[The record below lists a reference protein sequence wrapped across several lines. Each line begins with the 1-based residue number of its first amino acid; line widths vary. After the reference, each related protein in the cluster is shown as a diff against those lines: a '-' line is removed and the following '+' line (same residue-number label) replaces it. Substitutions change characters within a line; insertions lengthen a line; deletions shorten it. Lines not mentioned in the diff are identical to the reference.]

1 MKKTFLLFLFTCYL
15 LVGQNICPFS
25 YTGTDSNA
33 TIAVTQENA
42 ANFTITD
49 GTNTISLSDIE
60 CAIEIGVVTISLDVN
75 GGVNGI
81 MCAGS
86 SSWTNE
92 ENFAIAAWS
101 DDSTSPEIDGML
113 TGSEFSFALCI
124 EGCEDT
130 FYSSSVAIS
139 NITGGGNTFTPN
151 GMYLLESVVFNCS
164 SSVIDDLSQSC
175 SSIDITENKTN
186 KSLVKTVDLLG
197 RYFDPSIKSGVYLEL
212 YDDKSV
218 SKVYRF

>member
-1 MKKTFLLFLFTCYL
+1 MKKIFLLFLFTCFISF
-15 LVGQNICPFS
+15 GQTNLCPFS

-33 TIAVTQENA
+33 TIAITQENA
-42 ANFTITD
+42 ANFMITD
-49 GTNTISLSDIE
+49 DTNTISISDIE
-60 CAIEIGVVTISLDVN
+60 CPIEIGVIASDW
-75 GGVNGI
+75 NGI
-81 MCAGS
+81 FCAGS

-113 TGSEFSFALCI
+113 TGSNFAFAICI

-175 SSIDITENKTN
+175 SSIDITENRVH
-186 KSLVKTVDLLG
+186 KSVIKTVDLLG
-197 RYFDPSIKSGVYLEL
+197 RDFNPSVDSGVYLEL

-218 SKVYRF
+218 SKVCRF

>member
-42 ANFTITD
+42 ANFMITD
-49 GTNTISLSDIE
+49 GTNTVSLSDIE
-60 CAIEIGVVTISLDVN
+60 CAIEIGVVAYDFLTGNISV
-75 GGVNGI
+75 

-92 ENFAIAAWS
+92 GNFAIAAWS
-101 DDSTSPEIDGML
+101 DDSTTPETDGMS
-113 TGSEFSFALCI
+113 TGSEFGFALCI

-130 FYSSSVAIS
+130 FYSSSV
-139 NITGGGNTFTPN
+139 NIANMSGGDNTFTPN

>member
-1 MKKTFLLFLFTCYL
+1 MY
-15 LVGQNICPFS
+15 GQYVNLCPFS

-49 GTNTISLSDIE
+49 GTSTITLSNLE
-60 CAIEIGVVTISLDVN
+60 CPIEIGVVVIGTNPGATDIL
-75 GGVNGI
+75 
-81 MCAGS
+81 CAGS
-86 SSWTNE
+86 TSWLNSG
-92 ENFAIAAWS
+92 NFAIAAWS
-101 DDSTSPEIDGML
+101 DDSTTPELDGMS
-113 TGSEFSFALCI
+113 TGSQFQFGLCI

-130 FYSSSVAIS
+130 FYSSSVSIVNMS
-139 NITGGGNTFTPN
+139 GGDSTFTPN

-175 SSIDITENKTN
+175 SSIDITENRIN
-186 KSLVKTVDLLG
+186 KSLIRTVDLLG
-197 RYFDPSIKSGVYLEL
+197 RDFDPSINSGVYLEL

-218 SKVYRF
+218 SKVCRF